1 MITENELGDIEIN
14 KTNCIL
20 LSKEGEYA
28 LSKNEVL
35 LLELFY
41 TNPNEIFS
49 NDEISTACW
58 PGRVVSQSSVPVA
71 IKRVRDLLKK
81 TNLRSKII
89 THKGEGYSF
98 SLEDSVKIRFIESEY
113 CDNNSLPHTKSD
125 NIISVKFIVCIFA
138 LFSMCLCMFLSNLEW
153 NEVSVKYSEH
163 KKIKIITNVIDKDG
177 EDFTKYNKGDS
188 VFIDR
193 TNHSVICNEMGC
205 WIP

>member
-1 MITENELGDIEIN
+1 MITETEPSDIEIN
-14 KTNCIL
+14 KTNGIL
-20 LSKEGEYA
+20 LTKEGEYA

-49 NDEISTACW
+49 NDEISVACW

-81 TNLRSKII
+81 TNLKSKII

-98 SLEDSVKIRFIESEY
+98 SLEDSAKIRFIESEC
-113 CDNNSLPHTKSD
+113 CDNDSLPHTQSD

-153 NEVSVKYSEH
+153 DEVSVKYSEQ
-163 KKIKIITNVIDKDG
+163 KKIKIITNAVDDER
-177 EDFTKYNKGDS
+177 EDFNKYNKGDS

-193 TNHSVICNEMGC
+193 TNHSIICNEMGC
-205 WIP
+205 RIP